1 MSDDAETTSMSAPSS
16 GDDTVTVER
25 VIPAPPEKIF
35 ELLVNPDQHQ
45 VFDGSGTV
53 REAKGSSERLKLGS
67 TFGMK
72 MKMGF
77 PYSMESEVIEFE
89 DNRCVAWQT
98 RPPIGKSIAGGRIW
112 RYDLEPV
119 DGGTR
124 VRETWDISQ
133 EAAASKWLVGLGG
146 ARKKTRES
154 MAKTL
159 ERIEQL
165 VAT

>member
-1 MSDDAETTSMSAPSS
+1 MSDDAETTSTPSS

-25 VIPAPPEKIF
+25 IIPAPPEKIF
-35 ELLVNPDQHQ
+35 DLLVQPDQHQ
-45 VFDGSGTV
+45 VIDGSGTV
-53 REAKGSSERLKLGS
+53 RDAKGDTERLKLGS

-77 PYSMESEVIEFE
+77 PYSMESEVIEYE
-89 DNRCVAWQT
+89 ENRCVAWQT
-98 RPPIGKSIAGGRIW
+98 RPPVGKSIAGGRIW

-133 EAAASKWLVGLGG
+133 EKGLKSIVRKAA
-146 ARKKTRES
+146 KKTREN

-159 ERIEQL
+159 ERIEEI
-165 VAT
+165 VTKSPEA